1 MIETEPKVTVKS
13 LVDDLG
19 LSGYYPDSWDG
30 FIGQTQAKRMLKI
43 AASSARK
50 RNEPCEHVLLRG
62 GTPGIGKTT
71 LGLLMSAELGKHLKL
86 VSGKVTVQQA
96 RFLLS
101 EMEDGDVLLWDEI
114 HMAVTGGKSNA
125 EWLLPFLEQ
134 GVIVGPNGPEDTPKI
149 TVIGAT
155 TDAGRLPEAILTRFT
170 KQPDL
175 VEYTDIEA
183 EFISTNMAQTIFG
196 LALPWPS
203 SEVHEQIAR
212 AANNNP
218 RMIRTILVNLRD
230 LAIAEDIEPED
241 GAYDLTEVFEWI
253 GLTRD
258 GLTKQAQEYLLALK
272 QTFGGKA
279 GATAM
284 KERLRE
290 PGGLAYTER
299 LLMDKGYIVL
309 GTGGR
314 NMTGAGIKRVRL
326 LELEQEVA

>member
-1 MIETEPKVTVKS
+1 MIETPKVTVSS
-13 LVDDLG
+13 LVKELG

-30 FIGQTQAKRMLKI
+30 FIGQTQAKRMLKV
-43 AASSARK
+43 AAASARK
-50 RNEPCEHVLLRG
+50 RNKPCEHVLLKG

-71 LGLLMSAELGKHLKL
+71 LGLLMSAELGKHLRL

-114 HMAVTGGKSNA
+114 HMAVVGGKSNA

-134 GVIVGPNGPEDTPKI
+134 GVIIGPHGPEDTPNI

-155 TDAGRLPEAILTRFT
+155 TDAGRLPEAILSRFT

-175 VEYTDIEA
+175 VEYSDIEA
-183 EFISTNMAQTIFG
+183 EFISTNMAQSIFG
-196 LALPWPS
+196 LALPWPGS
-203 SEVHEQIAR
+203 DVHEAIAR
-212 AANNNP
+212 AANRNP

-230 LAIAEDIEPED
+230 LAIAEDMKPED
-241 GAYDLTEVFEWI
+241 GDYDLTEVFEWI
-253 GLTRD
+253 GLTED

-299 LLMDKGYIVL
+299 LLMDKGYIVM

-326 LELEQEVA
+326 LEQEIDAA